1 MGVPAVSLAG
11 KTSVSRAGRSILDAA
26 GLGELATDA
35 PEQFI
40 QAAAELARDVH
51 RLRDLRMTMRQR
63 LLPSPLMDHAGFTR
77 NLEDA
82 FRRMWHAWCGE
93 TTE

>member
-1 MGVPAVSLAG
+1 MGVPAVSLDG
-11 KTSVSRAGRSILDAA
+11 QTSVSRAGRSILRAA
-26 GLGELATDA
+26 GLPELATDK
-35 PEQFI
+35 PEQFV
-40 QAAAELARDVH
+40 QAATALARDVD
-51 RLRDLRMTMRQR
+51 RLRDLRMTMRPR
-63 LLPSPLMDHAGFTR
+63 LLASPLMDHAGFTR